1 MKTTNVNSACIAIQ
15 LFNGDY
21 IFADKV
27 CPRGNNLLY
36 VPRGQAQKIVNG
48 VHEWNLIACDAIVEI
63 TVGIYDI

>member
-1 MKTTNVNSACIAIQ
+1 MKTTNINSTCIAIQ

-48 VHEWNLIACDAIVEI
+48 VHEWNLIDSNAITEI

>member
-1 MKTTNVNSACIAIQ
+1 MKTPSINSACIAIQ

-36 VPRGQAQKIVNG
+36 VPRGQEQKVVNG
-48 VHEWNLIACDAIVEI
+48 VYEWNLIDCNAIVEM